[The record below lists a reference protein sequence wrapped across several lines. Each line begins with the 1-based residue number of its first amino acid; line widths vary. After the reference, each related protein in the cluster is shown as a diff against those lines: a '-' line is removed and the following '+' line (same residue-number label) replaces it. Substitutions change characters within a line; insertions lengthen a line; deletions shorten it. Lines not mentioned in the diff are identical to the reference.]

1 MTLVSSPDLS
11 PVVLNQRVTDMY
23 PQDLSEPGGS
33 GRETPRFLYLV
44 HDLAD
49 PAVRR
54 RLMMFQAGGAKVTI
68 AGFRR
73 SQEPV
78 ALVEDSAPIELGQTE
93 NGNFIQR
100 AVAVAKSTLSIRGK
114 FGHLT
119 KPDVIIARNL
129 EMLAVAVRLKA
140 FFGSPDIKIAYECL
154 DIHRLMLR
162 KDRMGR
168 ALRGLEKRLLKNVSI
183 IITSSPAF
191 VRNYFRPLADVTQP
205 IEIVENKHLELVDR
219 SATDGRDAGARS
231 NGPWKIGW
239 FGALR
244 CKRSL
249 EVLSQFTQE
258 QQGKFQI
265 VLRGI
270 PSLDVF
276 PDFHDFVKAQ
286 PHMSFEGR
294 YKNPEDLS
302 AIYEDV
308 HFSWVIDLFEAGQ
321 NSAWLL
327 PNRLY
332 EGCRFAAVPIAV
344 KNTETAEFL
353 SSMIIGIAMEELS
366 VSELSRVL
374 GTLTSEQ
381 YCAHRNA
388 VTALPKKLWICDL
401 KDCEALV
408 TKIAGSMVARHSN
421 VPEIPASASLE
432 RT

>member
-1 MTLVSSPDLS
+1 MNPSPAI
-11 PVVLNQRVTDMY
+11 LNQRVTDMR
-23 PQDLSEPGGS
+23 PQNLQEL
-33 GRETPRFLYLV
+33 GRHGRASPHFLYLV

-54 RLMMFQAGGAKVTI
+54 RLMMFQAGGADVAI

-73 SQEPV
+73 SQAPIT
-78 ALVEDSAPIELGQTE
+78 LIEDVAPIELGQTE
-93 NGNFIQR
+93 NGNFVQR
-100 AVAVAKSTLSIRGK
+100 AVAVVKSTLSIRSR
-114 FGHLT
+114 FGHLA

-129 EMLAVAVRLKA
+129 EMLVIAVRLKS
-140 FFGSPDIKIAYECL
+140 FFGSPEIKIAYECL

-162 KDRMGR
+162 TDQMGS
-168 ALRGLEKRLLKNVSI
+168 ALRGLEHRLLRHVSI

-205 IEIVENKHLELVDR
+205 IEIVENKHLELANV
-219 SATDGRDAGARS
+219 STTDGTLAGARTHS
-231 NGPWKIGW
+231 PWKIGW

-249 EVLSQFTQE
+249 EVLSEFTQE
-258 QQGKFQI
+258 QQGKFVI

-276 PDFHDFVKAQ
+276 PDFHEFVEAQ
-286 PHMSFEGR
+286 PFMSFEGR

-344 KNTETAEFL
+344 TSTETAEFL
-353 SSMIIGIAMEELS
+353 SSKLIGITMEELS
-366 VSELSRVL
+366 ASELSRVL
-374 GTLTSEQ
+374 STLTSEQ
-381 YCAHRNA
+381 YYAHRNA
-388 VTALPKKLWICDL
+388 VTALPKKQWVCDL

-408 TKIAGSMVARHSN
+408 SKIVGSVVTSLSSAQE
-421 VPEIPASASLE
+421 VPASVSLE

>member
-1 MTLVSSPDLS
+1 M
-11 PVVLNQRVTDMY
+11 R
-23 PQDLSEPGGS
+23 PQNLSEPGRS
-33 GRETPRFLYLV
+33 GNAPPHFLYLV

-54 RLMMFQAGGAKVTI
+54 RLMMFQAGGANVEI

-78 ALVEDSAPIELGQTE
+78 ALIEDIARIELGQTE
-93 NGNFIQR
+93 NGNFMQR
-100 AVAVAKSTLSIRGK
+100 AVAVAKSTLSIRSN
-114 FGHLT
+114 FGHLA

-129 EMLAVAVRLKA
+129 EMLVIAVRLKS
-140 FFGSPDIKIAYECL
+140 FFGSAEIKIAYECL

-162 KDRMGR
+162 TDQTGS
-168 ALRGLEKRLLKNVSI
+168 ALRGLEKRLLRHVSI

-205 IEIVENKHLELVDR
+205 IEIVENKHLELVDI
-219 SATDGRDAGARS
+219 SATDGHEASARAHS
-231 NGPWKIGW
+231 PWKIGW

-249 EVLSQFTQE
+249 EVLSEFTQE

-286 PHMSFEGR
+286 PYMSFEGR

-353 SSMIIGIAMEELS
+353 SSRLIGISMEELS
-366 VSELSRVL
+366 PSELSRVL
-374 GTLTSEQ
+374 STLTSEQ
-381 YCAHRNA
+381 YHAHRNA
-388 VTALPKKLWICDL
+388 VTALPKKLWVCDL

-408 TKIAGSMVARHSN
+408 SKIAGSVVTSHQSSAR
-421 VPEIPASASLE
+421 EIPASVSLE

>member
-1 MTLVSSPDLS
+1 M
-11 PVVLNQRVTDMY
+11 R
-23 PQDLSEPGGS
+23 PQDFSEPDRT
-33 GRETPRFLYLV
+33 GRASPHFLYLV

-54 RLMMFQAGGAKVTI
+54 RLMMFQAGGATVAI

-73 SQEPV
+73 SQEPL
-78 ALVEDSAPIELGQTE
+78 AHIEGIAPIELGQTQ
-93 NGNFIQR
+93 NGDFVQR
-100 AVAVAKSTLSIRGK
+100 AVAVAKSTFSIRRT
-114 FGHLT
+114 FADLA

-129 EMLAVAVRLKA
+129 EMLMIAVRLKS
-140 FFGSPDIKIAYECL
+140 FFGSPEIKIVYECL

-162 KDRMGR
+162 RDRIGG
-168 ALRGLEKRLLKNVSI
+168 ALRWLEKRLLRHASI

-191 VRNYFRPLADVTQP
+191 VRNYFRPLAVVNQP
-205 IEIVENKHLELVDR
+205 IEIVENKHLELVDS
-219 SATDGRDAGARS
+219 SATDGHDASARAHS
-231 NGPWKIGW
+231 PWKIGW

-249 EVLSQFTQE
+249 DVLSEFTQM

-286 PHMSFEGR
+286 PYMSFEGR

-353 SSMIIGIAMEELS
+353 TSRVIGIPMAELS
-366 VSELSRVL
+366 VCELSRVL
-374 GTLTSEQ
+374 GPLTSEQ
-381 YCAHRNA
+381 YNAHRNA
-388 VTALPKKLWICDL
+388 VAALPKKLWVCDL

-408 TKIAGSMVARHSN
+408 SKIAGSIVTSHSSARD
-421 VPEIPASASLE
+421 VPASVSLE
-432 RT
+432 RI